1 MLLSLSIKNYALI
14 ESLETDFSNQF
25 SVITGETGAGKSI
38 LLGALGLVL
47 GNRADLTSLKD
58 KEQKCIIEAQ
68 FSISNY
74 NLQSFF
80 DENDM
85 DYEDKTIIRREIL
98 PTGKSRAFVNDSP
111 VNLQELQELGA
122 MLLDIHSQHQT
133 RELTEE
139 NYQIDI
145 LDAVANNGSIVISYK
160 NALSDFKATQK
171 ELKQLVA
178 EKEALVKEY
187 EYNSYLLNELLAAN
201 LANGEQEDLEQE
213 LEQLSN
219 VEFIKE
225 NLERISAI
233 ANEEQVG
240 ALMNLKEIKISLQK
254 IATFSN
260 LYSQLQERL
269 TSSLLEIED
278 IISEC
283 EQSNEKILADP
294 ERLELVTTK
303 LQSIYNL
310 QKKHQ
315 VQTIAEL
322 ITIQNVI
329 KDESNIGYL
338 AISENANDIRAA
350 TDERK
355 AFVLRTAIAV
365 GFVILIFSF
374 VLSRYFI
381 KPIQNLVSYTKVI
394 KEKSQTKTNIDS
406 LKSRNDELGLLSNS
420 LDDMTIEL
428 QKRVAHA
435 ENFSTDLV
443 HEIRNPLASLKSAS
457 EILQDTNSSEQRLK
471 LLNNVVD
478 KFVLVESK
486 FTHAGDPKPLYFK
499 ENIENFKSYEDKI
512 VHIVI
517 DKFPDSIAYK
527 PTESDVNKI
536 YQIHWF
542 RENYQRNE
550 IELMGYFKDILKYEK
565 KYRKFTIL
573 NILFNILYAVLGQ
586 QFLLEIV
593 EQKSGWLSLSK
604 FIVQAIT
611 DLK

>member
-68 FSISNY
+68 FAISNY

-98 PTGKSRAFVNDSP
+98 PSGKSRAFVNDSP

-145 LDAVANNGSIVISYK
+145 LDAVANNGNNVIAYK
-160 NALSDFKATQK
+160 NALSDFKSTQK
-171 ELKQLVA
+171 ELKQLIT

-201 LANGEQEDLEQE
+201 LVEGEQEELEQE

-225 NLERISAI
+225 NFERILAI

-240 ALMNLKEIKISLQK
+240 AIMNLKEIKVSLQK
-254 IATFSN
+254 IAAFSTQ
-260 LYSQLQERL
+260 YAQLQERL

-278 IISEC
+278 IVSEC
-283 EQSNEKILADP
+283 EQNNEKILADP
-294 ERLELVTTK
+294 ERLELVNTK

-315 VQTIAEL
+315 VQTVAELLVIQNELDAKVIRVDDLDGAIQKLQTELNSQQAKVDELANTVFENRKKTAPILIEKIKAILSQLGMVEANFQIEINHTDSYYPKGKDEVILLFSANKGTSFGLLKKVASGGEKSRIMLAIKAILANYSKLPTIIFDEIDTGVSGEIAIKMGEIMKEMSVTMQVFAITHLPQIAAKGSSHYKVSKRNQGDTTISELNLLTSEERIQQIAEML
-322 ITIQNVI
+322 SGKDITDSALQH
-329 KDESNIGYL
+329 
-338 AISENANDIRAA
+338 A
-350 TDERK
+350 K
-355 AFVLRTAIAV
+355 A
-365 GFVILIFSF
+365 
-374 VLSRYFI
+374 
-381 KPIQNLVSYTKVI
+381 
-394 KEKSQTKTNIDS
+394 
-406 LKSRNDELGLLSNS
+406 
-420 LDDMTIEL
+420 
-428 QKRVAHA
+428 
-435 ENFSTDLV
+435 
-443 HEIRNPLASLKSAS
+443 
-457 EILQDTNSSEQRLK
+457 
-471 LLNNVVD
+471 LLN
-478 KFVLVESK
+478 
-486 FTHAGDPKPLYFK
+486 
-499 ENIENFKSYEDKI
+499 
-512 VHIVI
+512 
-517 DKFPDSIAYK
+517 
-527 PTESDVNKI
+527 
-536 YQIHWF
+536 
-542 RENYQRNE
+542 
-550 IELMGYFKDILKYEK
+550 
-565 KYRKFTIL
+565 
-573 NILFNILYAVLGQ
+573 
-586 QFLLEIV
+586 
-593 EQKSGWLSLSK
+593 
-604 FIVQAIT
+604 
-611 DLK
+611 